1 MNEYLFY
8 TYEGFTIAPNENE
21 EVENCQVLGR
31 AKGNNEM
38 EAREKLAKEYPWI
51 KKCGFSVNDA
61 MFVKIASEDNEH
73 DNEIIEY
80 LTQLLDRR
88 QLEQYIT
95 WLQDKGY

>member
-1 MNEYLFY
+1 
-8 TYEGFTIAPNENE
+8 
-21 EVENCQVLGR
+21 
-31 AKGNNEM
+31 
-38 EAREKLAKEYPWI
+38 
-51 KKCGFSVNDA
+51 